1 VLHDVSLT
9 LAPGTI
15 TALVGPSGSGKS
27 TMATLVPR
35 FHDVAGGA
43 VRVGGA
49 DVREMDPAVLYRH
62 VGFVLQ
68 DVQLLGISVA
78 DNIRL
83 GRPDATTEEVHA
95 AAEAANIHERILE
108 LPKGYD
114 SVVGDDAHFSG
125 GEAQRVSIARA
136 LLADTP
142 ILVLDEATAFADPDS
157 EAQIQAAL
165 SRLITGRTVLV
176 IAHRLGSIV
185 GAHNIVVLSQGRII
199 EQGRH
204 DELLERGG
212 HYAQMWQSYTAGHTK
227 DWEVAR

>member
-1 VLHDVSLT
+1 
-9 LAPGTI
+9 
-15 TALVGPSGSGKS
+15 
-27 TMATLVPR
+27 
-35 FHDVAGGA
+35 
-43 VRVGGA
+43 
-49 DVREMDPAVLYRH
+49 LYRH

-83 GRPDATTEEVHA
+83 GRPDSGEVDIVNA
-95 AAEAANIHERILE
+95 AKAAHIHDRIMA
-108 LPKGYD
+108 LPNGYD
-114 SVVGDDAHFSG
+114 TIVGDGAHFSG

-157 EAQIQAAL
+157 EAQIQTAL
-165 SRLITGRTVLV
+165 AHLIVGRTVLV

-185 GAHNIVVLSQGRII
+185 GADNIVVLDAGSVS

-204 DELLERGG
+204 DELLHRRGQ
-212 HYAQMWQSYTAGHTK
+212 YARMWASYTAIQAK
-227 DWEVAR
+227 EWEVAQ